1 MFLSIN
7 AKTTR
12 MHMYSLD
19 NNTKP
24 TCYQSMEKLSAGFT
38 YLNLCD
44 KNEGVVKILQV
55 SSFGSEINGPNTAH
69 KREKNYL
76 HQFILK

>member
-7 AKTTR
+7 PKTTR

-24 TCYQSMEKLSAGFT
+24 TCYRSMEKGFT

-44 KNEGVVKILQV
+44 KNEGVVNILQV
-55 SSFGSEINGPNTAH
+55 SSLGP
-69 KREKNYL
+69 K
-76 HQFILK
+76 

>member
-1 MFLSIN
+1 MFLLIN
-7 AKTTR
+7 PKTTR

-24 TCYQSMEKLSAGFT
+24 TCYRSMEKLSAGFT

-44 KNEGVVKILQV
+44 KNEGVVNILQV
-55 SSFGSEINGPNTAH
+55 SSLGP
-69 KREKNYL
+69 K
-76 HQFILK
+76 

>member
-1 MFLSIN
+1 MVLSIN

-44 KNEGVVKILQV
+44 KN
-55 SSFGSEINGPNTAH
+55 
-69 KREKNYL
+69 
-76 HQFILK
+76 

>member
-7 AKTTR
+7 PKTTR

-24 TCYQSMEKLSAGFT
+24 TCYRSMEKLSAGFT

-44 KNEGVVKILQV
+44 KNEGVVNILQV
-55 SSFGSEINGPNTAH
+55 SSLGP
-69 KREKNYL
+69 K
-76 HQFILK
+76 

>member
-7 AKTTR
+7 PKTTR

-19 NNTKP
+19 NNAKP

-44 KNEGVVKILQV
+44 KNEGVVNILQV
-55 SSFGSEINGPNTAH
+55 SSLGP
-69 KREKNYL
+69 K
-76 HQFILK
+76 

>member
-1 MFLSIN
+1 MFLLIN
-7 AKTTR
+7 PKTTR

-24 TCYQSMEKLSAGFT
+24 TCYRSMEQLSAGFT

-44 KNEGVVKILQV
+44 KNEGVENILQV
-55 SSFGSEINGPNTAH
+55 SSLGP
-69 KREKNYL
+69 K
-76 HQFILK
+76 

>member
-1 MFLSIN
+1 MFLLIN
-7 AKTTR
+7 PKTTR

-24 TCYQSMEKLSAGFT
+24 TCYRSMEKLSAGFT

-44 KNEGVVKILQV
+44 KNEGVVNILQV
-55 SSFGSEINGPNTAH
+55 SPLGP
-69 KREKNYL
+69 K
-76 HQFILK
+76 

>member
-7 AKTTR
+7 PKTTR

-44 KNEGVVKILQV
+44 KNEGVVNILQV
-55 SSFGSEINGPNTAH
+55 SSLGPNETVRTRH
-69 KREKNYL
+69 
-76 HQFILK
+76 I

>member
-7 AKTTR
+7 PKTTR

-44 KNEGVVKILQV
+44 KNEGVVNILQV
-55 SSFGSEINGPNTAH
+55 SSLGP
-69 KREKNYL
+69 K
-76 HQFILK
+76 